1 MFDIFKIFS
10 FLRKTFS
17 RKDILLIILI
27 LFLFFLTRFVNLDKF
42 PIFSDEGIYI
52 RWAKVARSDATWRFI
67 SLTDGKQPLQTWGT
81 IPFLK
86 LFPDNALLAGRLFGV
101 AGGLISLIGFFI
113 LAFYLFGKPA
123 ALIGSFLYIVTP
135 YFLFYERLALV
146 DSWVNAG
153 FIWIFLFIIWL
164 VKERRLSTSLILG
177 LAGGMFLLAK
187 SSVRI
192 FLMLGILAPILVFRK
207 DIKKL
212 IRESINFYVL
222 LGLAATVAL
231 VIYNVQRLS
240 PFMHYVAQ
248 KNLTFVM
255 SFSEFLKTP
264 FQYFFYNLKNTPLFI
279 LWEMGFVIGVIGLIG
294 LIELIRR
301 NEKLG
306 IYFLL
311 WIVLPLTAIIFFTK
325 VLFPRYLIFFAS
337 ILLLLCSFYLS
348 RIKINKLKT
357 VFFLLIFLS
366 VSYFD
371 YTIVFDYKN
380 IPFPPVDRGQYIEGW
395 PAGWGIKE
403 TMEFAREKA
412 KEKPVIIIA
421 EGNFGMAY
429 DVLDVFLKPDDR
441 ITLKG
446 YWPLNKETLEEQQLL
461 LKDNN
466 IYIFFSHREDFREVW
481 PMKLV
486 RKIEKPGNKSD
497 FYLFELTAPQ

>member
-86 LFPDNALLAGRLFGV
+86 FFPDNALLAGRLFGV

-446 YWPLNKETLEEQQLL
+446 YWPLNKETLEEHQPL

>member
-86 LFPDNALLAGRLFGV
+86 FFPDNALLAGRLFGV

-301 NEKLG
+301 NEILG

-311 WIVLPLTAIIFFTK
+311 WIILPLTAIIFFTK

-446 YWPLNKETLEEQQLL
+446 YWPLNKETLEEHQPL

-486 RKIEKPGNKSD
+486 RKIEKPGGRSS
-497 FYLFELTAPQ
+497 FYMFKLVPAQ

>member
-86 LFPDNALLAGRLFGV
+86 FFPDNALLAGRLFGV

-311 WIVLPLTAIIFFTK
+311 WIILPLTAIIFFTK

-446 YWPLNKETLEEQQLL
+446 YWPLNKETLEEHQPL

-486 RKIEKPGNKSD
+486 KKIEKPGGRSS
-497 FYLFELTAPQ
+497 FYMFKLVPAQ